1 MNTSHIFLSLYF
13 FYLFTIP
20 SITSNTLCL
29 SFISQHLPQSALI
42 EKIKENITE
51 LIIDENKSDFSNC
64 ITSLI
69 TSENYEA
76 LEVYLQELAANGVK
90 YREKLTKSIN
100 QIEANLNSILY
111 KFSFEENDY
120 EKVIPALQWAQ
131 SLDSVFIEVKFAHR
145 HDSPGCLE
153 ISKLNI
159 TYTNETVSL
168 VGYCVLGDVPIKFEL
183 NLNMYRSILD
193 KNSTYE
199 SGSVGRAQITLKKES
214 NGYWKQLT
222 SDGVEKTNPNMR
234 VWFEMKAKY
243 EEELK
248 HFEEI
253 NEDEEFKES
262 YNKLEEEYRKKK
274 EEKKKR
280 RKKKKSKK
288 KTNTTTTEEAK
299 KDNKKTDL

>member
-1 MNTSHIFLSLYF
+1 MNTFNIFLSLF
-13 FYLFTIP
+13 FFLLTSIP
-20 SITSNTLCL
+20 SITSEPLCL
-29 SFISQHLPQSALI
+29 SFINAYLPQSELI
-42 EKIKENITE
+42 LKIKQNITE

-76 LEVYLQELAANGVK
+76 LEVYLQELAAHGVK

-111 KFSFEENDY
+111 KFSFEESDY
-120 EKVIPALQWAQ
+120 QKVIPALQWAQ

-183 NLNMYRSILD
+183 NLNMFKSIID

-199 SGSVGRAQITLKKES
+199 SGSVGRAQITLKKEN

-222 SDGVEKTNPNMR
+222 SDGIENSNPNMR

-262 YNKLEEEYRKKK
+262 YSKIEEEYRRKK

-280 RKKKKSKK
+280 RKKKKGKK
-288 KTNTTTTEEAK
+288 KTNSTNTDETK
-299 KDNKKTDL
+299 KENKKTDL